1 MKVLWQWRNDDVM
14 RRETGI
20 GQLIALRD
28 VLWNVLQ
35 GWQNNV
41 IQERKQASARDRVRR
56 SVGIFQV
63 VTLRRN
69 MLRVVIY
76 TLL

>member
-28 VLWNVLQ
+28 VLWKVLQ

-41 IQERKQASARDRVRR
+41 IQERKQASSIYRR
-56 SVGIFQV
+56 EVLGTGLGEVLAFSKW
-63 VTLRRN
+63 
-69 MLRVVIY
+69 
-76 TLL
+76 